1 MPSRKIEDLE
11 PATRALAE
19 RLILAAEQA
28 GLSLLVYSTFR
39 SFAEQQALYD
49 QGRTKSGRIVT
60 NAKPGSSFHNVRRAL
75 DVAIYHPENG
85 TIDWK
90 WMDSRAAAPDW
101 LRLAEIGEEIGFSW
115 GGRWKTPDR
124 PHFENDYC
132 PDCRVRVGPRSA
144 SHFDETGACKEI
156 GATP

>member
-28 GLSLLVYSTFR
+28 GLSLLVTSTYR

-49 QGRTKSGRIVT
+49 QGRTKPGKVVT
-60 NAKPGSSFHNVRRAL
+60 HARPGSSFHNVRRAL
-75 DVAIYHPENG
+75 DVAIYHPETG
-85 TIDWK
+85 TIDWN
-90 WMDSRAAAPDW
+90 WMGSKAAFPAW
-101 LRLAEIGEEIGFSW
+101 RKLKELAELQGLCW
-115 GGRWKTPDR
+115 GGDWKSPDR

-132 PDCRVRVGPRSA
+132 PDCRIHVGPRGA
-144 SHFDETGACKEI
+144 SHFDENGNCKGA
-156 GATP
+156 GR